1 MIQRNDGKIAIKWVI
16 NPNGKTVQIDG
27 TDVYYVF
34 QPKNHVVMEWVEP
47 QYIDRL
53 LSVRQKTC
61 NCAGGTFKQAFEY
74 ANMID
79 VNVWTWN
86 SRDMKVGS
94 DYREVD
100 NGLSANG

>member
-1 MIQRNDGKIAIKWVI
+1 MIQRGDGKVAIKWVI

-27 TDVYYVF
+27 TDRYYVF
-34 QPKNHVVMEWVEP
+34 KPQNHVVMEWVLPED
-47 QYIDRL
+47 ISRL
-53 LSVRQKTC
+53 LVVRQKTC

-86 SRDMKVGS
+86 SRDMGVGA
-94 DYREVD
+94 DYVEIPDGV
-100 NGLSANG
+100 